1 MPQRI
6 VLAGLSA
13 IALALFAP
21 LATSAVC
28 ARESFGVDKAN
39 LCTLEKCRFFA
50 PPDEIARIS
59 RGVYTEFVGLS
70 INDGTARWLGIDVD
84 NAELVEVSR
93 FAGRRLGNAPT
104 IDTPTKDSYTRETR
118 TDRVR
123 WIDVVRKRSV
133 GQDELSELICA
144 ANQLWVAKWI
154 PPRIPPRPLTDVHNE
169 IFLIDREAIKSF
181 GGMGDDPGEAEDLR
195 KLLRSLRDPTW
206 GN

>member
-6 VLAGLSA
+6 VLAGLSV

-28 ARESFGVDKAN
+28 ARESFGVDKVN
-39 LCTLEKCRFFA
+39 ICTREKCRFFT

-70 INDGTARWLGIDVD
+70 INDGSARWLGIDVD
-84 NAELVEVSR
+84 DAELVEVTR

-104 IDTPTKDSYTRETR
+104 IDMPSKDSYTRETK

-133 GQDELSELICA
+133 GQDELGELICA
-144 ANQLWVAKWI
+144 ANRLWVARLT
-154 PPRIPPRPLTDVHNE
+154 PPLIPPRPMTDVHNE
-169 IFLIDREAIKSF
+169 IFLIDREAITSF
-181 GGMGDDPGEAEDLR
+181 RGMGDLPGEAEDLR
-195 KLLRSLRDPTW
+195 KLLHSLRDPTW